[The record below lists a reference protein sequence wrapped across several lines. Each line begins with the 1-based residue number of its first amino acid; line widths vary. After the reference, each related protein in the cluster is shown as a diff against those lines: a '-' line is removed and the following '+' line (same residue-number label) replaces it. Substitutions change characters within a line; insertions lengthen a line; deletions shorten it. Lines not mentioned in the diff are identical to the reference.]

1 MLPKSVSLWTIKDPS
16 LNCAWNVL
24 HLHKIIINVKYSS
37 SVWCSSGQDRCRAL
51 MERPDTC
58 HVPSQTTSG
67 REKNKNWS
75 SISSDIIK
83 KYLTRAM
90 SCLDQDRAEEKQK
103 LLHRSRNHQ
112 TRIWQESCPA
122 STNIRQEKKH
132 NMIFKSVHLG
142 ITLCGKHSRNNF
154 FPTLP
159 FFEFEIDRNTKSP
172 LLDLISSDRWWCH

>member
-37 SVWCSSGQDRCRAL
+37 SIWCSSGQDRCRAL

-67 REKNKNWS
+67 REKTKTDPRYHQILSKSIWQESCPVSTKIGQRKNKNYF
-75 SISSDIIK
+75 IALEIIR
-83 KYLTRAM
+83 YY
-90 SCLDQDRAEEKQK
+90 
-103 LLHRSRNHQ
+103 Q

-122 STNIRQEKKH
+122 SSNIRQEKKH

-159 FFEFEIDRNTKSP
+159 FFKFEIDRNTKGL
-172 LLDLISSDRWWCH
+172 LLDLI